1 MEKKKI
7 KIRTYEMGESIFAA
21 IIFLIFGIFLVTNPG
36 KILKTVV
43 IILGIVISLVGAFKL
58 LVYYKMK
65 DGEKKEVLSGGAFI
79 VLGMAS
85 IICAL
90 IWFEQIQTVL
100 RIILAIYLIYVG
112 IYRFVY
118 AFKAK
123 GDKKPYFINAGIILL
138 IGVLLITI
146 PGLIFKA
153 PLVTMGI
160 LIILYS
166 IAEIFGFVVG
176 RKNGN
181 GVTVAEAVVISEKD
195 EDVKLLK

>member
-1 MEKKKI
+1 
-7 KIRTYEMGESIFAA
+7 
-21 IIFLIFGIFLVTNPG
+21 
-36 KILKTVV
+36 
-43 IILGIVISLVGAFKL
+43 
-58 LVYYKMK
+58 MK

-176 RKNGN
+176 RKDGN